1 MLLLS
6 TGVIAAISIG
16 ACCAS
21 CCLYICCCA
30 LASEMIFT
38 KFMVYVPSLW
48 LGISGDIND
57 ALINNPEMLGV
68 NFILIHYCI
77 VGFIVG
83 IVTMCIGLILIYN
96 SSISLTVLY
105 CLLFLIIPIGC
116 FCLILCVHGSTF
128 NHDTYR
134 KHGSYRLQ

>member
-16 ACCAS
+16 ACCVS
-21 CCLYICCCA
+21 CCLYICCCGLVIA
-30 LASEMIFT
+30 ICPKSEEN
-38 KFMVYVPSLW
+38 YLY
-48 LGISGDIND
+48 LYYDID
-57 ALINNPEMLGV
+57 SAG
-68 NFILIHYCI
+68 FILIHCCM